1 MRPVPCILRRYEQAA
16 EVRVETKVVCGEQ
29 LGAKLCQLSKAAYSQ
44 VPAMLCH
51 VCTRALTLEHE

>member
-29 LGAKLCQLSKAAYSQ
+29 LGAKLCQL
-44 VPAMLCH
+44 L
-51 VCTRALTLEHE
+51 L